1 MLRWEPILPGF
12 GAGPV
17 DKEPL
22 SGLSMSTVHSA
33 WRWGEEP
40 KPANAKAQRVRDLD
54 LSPKESGKWLVQ
66 GIK

>member
-12 GAGPV
+12 GAGLV

-33 WRWGEEP
+33 WSRGEEP
-40 KPANAKAQRVRDLD
+40 KPANAKAQRVRDLG